1 MKISNVL
8 AVLRN
13 IIIINMYCRDQWDVA
28 LYCNV
33 YSSFVFFIKC
43 LYFCISLSPP
53 IVARI
58 NRH

>member
-33 YSSFVFFIKC
+33 YNSFVFFYKVPLF
-43 LYFCISLSPP
+43 LYLSVPS
-53 IVARI
+53 
-58 NRH
+58 NCCTDQ